1 VWLPHPMRQTVFLEP
16 LRTYADVV
24 RAQFKVS
31 LAVQFQYRGA
41 QVIWLLFFIL
51 QPVLYLSIW
60 STVAQSTGGQVGG
73 YEPRELAGYFL
84 CSMWLI
90 HLTFNGVLVFFEA
103 RVRRGDFSPL
113 LLRPIHPIAADIADN
128 LAYKALTVPLLGV
141 ATVGLIAVFQP
152 LVDPPLWAVAV
163 MAPALILAFVVRFV
177 TTWIVAL
184 SAFWLT
190 RTQAVIQAYL
200 LLLLFLGGQAAPL
213 SVLPDW
219 SQTLAWVSPFRWML
233 GFPAELLMGKLT
245 PEEAVTGLGMQL
257 LWVAT
262 SLVLLRC
269 CWRAA
274 ARRYTA
280 VGG

>member
-1 VWLPHPMRQTVFLEP
+1 MLPEP
-16 LRTYADVV
+16 LRTYADVL
-24 RAQFKVS
+24 RAQFSAS
-31 LAVQFQYRGA
+31 LAVQFQYRAA
-41 QVIWLLFFIL
+41 QVIWLLFFVL

-60 STVAQSTGGQVGG
+60 STVARASGGQVGG

-113 LLRPIHPIAADIADN
+113 LLRPIHPIVADIADN
-128 LAYKALTVPLLGV
+128 LAYKALTLPLLGV
-141 ATVGLIAVFQP
+141 ATIGLVAAFRP
-152 LVDPPLWAVAV
+152 LVAPPGWVVVAG
-163 MAPALILAFVVRFV
+163 APALALAFVVRFV

-190 RTQAVIQAYL
+190 RTHAVIQAYL

-213 SVLPDW
+213 SVLPGWAQTIAWW
-219 SQTLAWVSPFRWML
+219 SPLRWML
-233 GFPAELLMGKLT
+233 AFPTELLIGRLT
-245 PEEAVTGLGMQL
+245 PAEAVTGLGMQL
-257 LWVAT
+257 LWAAA
-262 SLVLLRC
+262 SLLLLRC